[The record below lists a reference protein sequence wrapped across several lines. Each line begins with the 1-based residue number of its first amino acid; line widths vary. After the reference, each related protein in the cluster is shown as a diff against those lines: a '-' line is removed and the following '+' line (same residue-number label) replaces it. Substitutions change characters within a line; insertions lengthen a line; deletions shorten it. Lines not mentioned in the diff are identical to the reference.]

1 MEESSITARK
11 KSIISTKF
19 DFVRPGIMEGETIKW
34 IWHPLFLVGSIKFG
48 ELAHPVIQKFKLRK
62 LKRPFKEFY
71 LDSYEFPDCETRIYT
86 ENSNINSVGC
96 FDNIYYGD
104 ENLFGLTLD
113 EIRNRLGQES
123 EIGETIFFD
132 FKDNKFEKTPI
143 EFDDL
148 SLQLWFRDGVV
159 ESAMVSGS

>member
-1 MEESSITARK
+1 
-11 KSIISTKF
+11 
-19 DFVRPGIMEGETIKW
+19 MEGKSIKW
-34 IWHPLFLVGSIKFG
+34 IWLPLVSVGSIKFG
-48 ELAHPVIQKFKLRK
+48 ELADPVIEKFKLCK
-62 LKRPFKEFY
+62 LEKPFEEADW
-71 LDSYEFPDCETRIYT
+71 DSYEFPDCETQIYT
-86 ENSNINSVGC
+86 ENSNITSVGC

-113 EIRNRLGQES
+113 EIRKCIGQES

-132 FKDNKFEKTPI
+132 FVGNEFEKTPI

-159 ESAMVSGS
+159 ESAMVSGSYDE